1 MFLCFFILKSFTT
14 KSPYDIIE
22 IVSFEKMECYKEV
35 CAQHNLSVIHYVQT
49 AKKFLIGQKCPKR
62 NVPNRTE
69 EVKRLNQILSIDNS
83 KKETAKKNKTR
94 NNGPIEINSILK
106 FFAISILLFGIFM
119 IGSGSYSMYKDSTKE
134 VTNTKPVIYVEQ
146 TSEEEILLK
155 VTHDKALSKM
165 TYSWNDEEAT
175 EVPSNGRREIETKIQ
190 IPTGTNT
197 LKVYASDANGQEIE
211 YKKVY
216 TIEGS
221 ININIE
227 PEGNNLKITA
237 NGKNQLLYM
246 TYRWDEEEETKVD
259 INSDQME
266 QTIEIPKGLHKLTVI
281 VVDEKNKTETKEQ
294 EVNGVTKP
302 KLEVTTDGS
311 SNFIIKASDE
321 QGIKRVEF
329 IINETEKYM
338 LDLTRAYESVE
349 DRKVF
354 EYAYPLHD
362 GENKLE
368 VTVYNENDITETFK
382 ALVNK

>member
-1 MFLCFFILKSFTT
+1 M
-14 KSPYDIIE
+14 E
-22 IVSFEKMECYKEV
+22 I
-35 CAQHNLSVIHYVQT
+35 
-49 AKKFLIGQKCPKR
+49 
-62 NVPNRTE
+62 
-69 EVKRLNQILSIDNS
+69 LNQILSVDNS
-83 KKETAKKNKTR
+83 KKETIKMNKPRNKTK
-94 NNGPIEINSILK
+94 NSGPIEINSIVK
-106 FFAISILLFGIFM
+106 FFSIAILIFGIFM
-119 IGSGSYSMYKDSTKE
+119 IGSGSYSMYKESTKE

-146 TSEEEILLK
+146 TAETEILLK
-155 VTHDKALSKM
+155 ITHDKNLAKI
-165 TYSWNDEEAT
+165 TYEWNDEGPT
-175 EVPSNGRREIETKIQ
+175 EVPCNGKKEAETRIEI
-190 IPTGTNT
+190 PSGTNT
-197 LKVYASDANGQEIE
+197 LYVHASDVNGQEIE
-211 YKKVY
+211 YQKIY

-221 ININIE
+221 INIDIE

-246 TYRWDEEEETKVD
+246 TYRWDEDEETKVD

-281 VVDEKNKTETKEQ
+281 VVDENNKTETKEQ

-321 QGIKRVEF
+321 QGLTRVEF
-329 IINETEKYM
+329 IINETEKKM

-349 DRKVF
+349 DRKEF

-368 VTVYNENDITETFK
+368 VTVYNESDVSETFR